1 MTEITIKI
9 DLPKDVLEKME
20 LEKIVQRLE
29 KVILIEYTMHKLHGK
44 FQGKNIEKLLA
55 EVEEEWGV

>member
-9 DLPKDVLEKME
+9 DLPKDILEKVD

-29 KVILIEYTMHKLHGK
+29 KEILIEYTMHKLHGK
-44 FQGKNIEKLLA
+44 FQEKNIKILLT
-55 EVEEEWGV
+55 EVEEEWGL